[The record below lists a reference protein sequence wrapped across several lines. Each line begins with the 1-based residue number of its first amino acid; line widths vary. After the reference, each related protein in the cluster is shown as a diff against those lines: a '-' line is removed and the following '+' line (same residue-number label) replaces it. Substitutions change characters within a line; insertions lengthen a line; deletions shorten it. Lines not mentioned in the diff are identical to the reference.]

1 MSHDLDVAARLE
13 RLERL
18 LDECRIPVTAGA
30 GRGADTESA
39 GILLNAFLDRIQ
51 GLASEVQ
58 SGIEHRH
65 DADTLDG
72 LTVHLLLEDYAAA
85 LRQLRA
91 SANETR
97 RNLTM
102 VANVI
107 GNGRRLIRQER
118 ERQQ

>member
-1 MSHDLDVAARLE
+1 MWIRFGVHA
-13 RLERL
+13 
-18 LDECRIPVTAGA
+18 T
-30 GRGADTESA
+30 
-39 GILLNAFLDRIQ
+39 
-51 GLASEVQ
+51 
-58 SGIEHRH
+58 EHRH

-97 RNLTM
+97 RSLST

-107 GNGRRLIRQER
+107 DTGRRLIRQEP
-118 ERQQ
+118 ERRQ